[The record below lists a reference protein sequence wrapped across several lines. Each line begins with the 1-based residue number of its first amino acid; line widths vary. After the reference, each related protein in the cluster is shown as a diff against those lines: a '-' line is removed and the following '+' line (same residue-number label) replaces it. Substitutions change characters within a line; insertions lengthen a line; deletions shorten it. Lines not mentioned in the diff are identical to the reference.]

1 MTRTQ
6 TLDWRWWGLAA
17 LLSLALLAS
26 GCAKSPTSLNRDLKR
41 AFPQPMAPANTYSL
55 PPEPTVYGEIS
66 GPAEELA
73 REVGRW
79 LREDP
84 RLSRVAVTTFVD
96 VNNLEQTTAFGRALT
111 DALISLL
118 HRQGFEVV
126 ELRKTNNFVIR
137 RGQGEFYLS
146 RNIAHLADQHDLS
159 AVLVGTYTEALNLVL
174 VSTRLISAQDGQ
186 VLSSGLLE
194 LFKSRNLSYLLGGPG
209 GSAGSGLAQNLRR
222 APSIPPAQVP
232 VLERK
237 PKGSAK
243 VRP

>member
-26 GCAKSPTSLNRDLKR
+26 GCAKSPPSLNRDLKR

-66 GPAEELA
+66 VRG
-73 REVGRW
+73 
-79 LREDP
+79 DP

-126 ELRKTNNFVIR
+126 ELRKANNFVIR